1 MSALQGVDTT
11 SDMITSNLLT
21 GGRFG
26 NTGMLQGGT
35 TVGDQDGDTSAGTGR
50 GALTTGTETP

>member
-1 MSALQGVDTT
+1 
-11 SDMITSNLLT
+11 MITSNLLT
-21 GGRFG
+21 GGRIGGSG

-35 TVGDQDGDTSAGTGR
+35 TVGDQDAGTGAGTGR